1 MMWSPSRAPAVI
13 ALNARTCICCSMM
26 FTPTALS
33 VAGPVTAQ
41 GSILNRSRSSF
52 TPPQAATGS
61 LAERITA
68 VSDLAMSGADRIAST
83 P

>member
-1 MMWSPSRAPAVI
+1 MMWSPSSAPAAI
-13 ALNARTCICCSMM
+13 AFTARTPICCWMM
-26 FTPTALS
+26 LTPTALS

-41 GSILNRSRSSF
+41 GSMPKRSRSSL

-68 VSDLAMSGADRIAST
+68 LSARRMSGSARMAST

>member
-1 MMWSPSRAPAVI
+1 MTWSPRAAPAVM
-13 ALNARTCICCSMM
+13 ALQARTPICSSMM
-26 FTPTALS
+26 LTPTALS

-41 GSILNRSRSSF
+41 GSISKRSRSSL

-61 LAERITA
+61 LAESTTA
-68 VSDLAMSGADRIAST
+68 VRARRTSSAARMAST